1 MRRLLI
7 ILVTILIAWG
17 GFKLNFIHYEKLA
30 HERITQVI
38 KFQQASVENKEILVD
53 VYDYKNG
60 CWYQRIVYKDD
71 PEISYDYE
79 YTRSEDKVRIFASYK
94 NMSLDLA
101 HKQAKYPLYDIYFSE
116 DKIMDVKER

>member
-1 MRRLLI
+1 MRKLLVFFVI
-7 ILVTILIAWG
+7 ILLAWG
-17 GFKLNFIHYEKLA
+17 GFKLNSIHYEKLA

-38 KFQQASVENKEILVD
+38 KFQKASVENKQILVD

-60 CWYQRIVYKDD
+60 CWYQRIVFKDD

-79 YTRSEDKVRIFASYK
+79 YTRSEDKVRISARYK

-101 HKQAKYPLYDIYFSE
+101 HKEAKYPLYDIYFSE